1 MILLIGKII
10 ISVGL
15 IVGSIIEETIRAKRK
30 NSLERNRVLD
40 CFLLISNIMISHVYL
55 FRIRVLVRLYI
66 LNARRHMRSILNGLL
81 LFDTN

>member
-30 NSLERNRVLD
+30 NSLEQNRVPD
-40 CFLLISNIMISHVYL
+40 CFLIQIS
-55 FRIRVLVRLYI
+55 
-66 LNARRHMRSILNGLL
+66 
-81 LFDTN
+81 